1 MPNATM
7 ISRSDAEALI
17 QEHLYGELVE
27 SPIEDSIVMRLAR
40 RLPDMPTGKAKMPVL
55 DLLPLAYFVNG
66 DNGQKQ
72 TSKAA
77 WDGVFLNAEEI
88 AVIVPIPEAVL
99 EDTNVDIMDDVTK
112 RVRAA
117 IGAEFDGAV
126 LFGKDRPANWP
137 LGVVPIARNAGNNV
151 APSSPLTYDDLLGTS
166 GVIAKV
172 EAGGFAIDGG
182 ISSMGMR
189 AQLRGI
195 KDDNGNPIFKTD
207 MQGATPYALDGAPLH
222 FPKNGSFDT
231 AIAQLV
237 VGDWSQLVWAMRKDI
252 SVKIL
257 DQAVIQHP
265 DGTIAYNL
273 AQNDMI
279 ALRVFI
285 RCAWALP
292 NPVSPLNPDRVL
304 VPFAYLEPASAQ
316 TTYTLTFT
324 VQDGSSNAIEG
335 ARIEIGG
342 SKLKTNSSGQAVFKL
357 TNGTYTYKV
366 SKDGKTSEGTKTIS
380 SSNTTQSVTLS

>member
-27 SPIEDSIVMRLAR
+27 SPIEESTVMRLAR

-99 EDTNVDIMDDVTK
+99 EDANVDIMADVTK

-126 LFGKDRPANWP
+126 MFGKDRPANWP

-151 APSSPLTYDDLLGTS
+151 APSSPLTYDDLLGAS

-182 ISSMGMR
+182 VASMGMR

-195 KDDNGNPIFKTD
+195 KDDNGSPIFKTD

-222 FPKNGSFDT
+222 FPKNGSFDNT
-231 AIAQLV
+231 IAQLV

-257 DQAVIQHP
+257 DQAVIQNP
-265 DGTIAYNL
+265 DGSIAYNL
-273 AQNDMI
+273 AQDDMI

-304 VPFAYLEPASAQ
+304 VPFAYLEPATAQ
-316 TTYTLTFT
+316 TTYNATIT
-324 VQDGSSNAIEG
+324 VKDGDNANVVG
-335 ARIEIGG
+335 ARVEIGG
-342 SKLKTNSSGQAVFKL
+342 SKIKTNASGQAVFKL

-366 SKDGKTSEGTKTIS
+366 SKDGKTVEGSVTVNGAAATA
-380 SSNTTQSVTLS
+380 SVTLA